1 MKLPNDIDKECI
13 ILCESLNKIKGI
25 RTTESCCGHGRDP
38 FKIWFWWNDSSKSLM
53 KIIYNMDYDWL
64 LKRVT
69 GKYPTENRY
78 FLLQGPSGDFG
89 YTQANE
95 LAARL
100 RS

>member
-1 MKLPNDIDKECI
+1 
-13 ILCESLNKIKGI
+13 
-25 RTTESCCGHGRDP
+25 
-38 FKIWFWWNDSSKSLM
+38 M